1 MREARGA
8 EHQEVP
14 RLLGSLDLDLRT
26 HLSILRRLRNAAD
39 YDTDLSAE
47 TILRS
52 ARASRAYAESILT
65 TLDHLRWTF
74 TVEES
79 EPHLP

>member
-52 ARASRAYAESILT
+52 ARDARAYAESILT
-65 TLDHLRWTF
+65 TLDHLRSTF